1 VEYPVVR
8 HLLLIDDG
16 PSQMEGNVADL
27 TSTYPGLQWRRM
39 DWPSLSP
46 ETLRRGAHVIV
57 PVAVTD
63 PSRAEGLFRWLG
75 QHTLDAATL
84 AVLPQGSN
92 ALLRLAAEAVDDFV
106 MWPIRPEEWR
116 QRFARL
122 VGPAG
127 TGEALQTTLLE
138 AMGRAHLIGSDPA
151 LLATVQNIPRVARQA
166 SPVLITGETGT
177 GKELCARTIHY
188 CSNRREFPFVP
199 VDCGAVPDHL
209 FENELFGH
217 SRGAFTDAHG
227 DQRGLVGLA
236 EGGTLFLDEIDSL
249 SPAAQGKLLRFLQ
262 ERSYKP
268 LGSERFQRADVHI
281 VAAANR
287 PLEPL
292 VRDSVF
298 RSDLFYRLNVLRLHL
313 APLRERPAD
322 IPLLAR
328 HFIER
333 LCAETSAPRKLLTA
347 AALRKL
353 ECHAWPGNVRELFN
367 VIQRAVV
374 FSEGNRILAAD
385 IALGFDR
392 EAEAGPDASDGFRQA
407 KARALED
414 FERRYVERLLRKH
427 EGNVT
432 RAAREAKKERRA
444 FGRLVK
450 KLGIQSSP

>member
-1 VEYPVVR
+1 
-8 HLLLIDDG
+8 LLIDDG
-16 PSQMEGNVADL
+16 PSQMEASVADL
-27 TSTYPGLQWRRM
+27 AGAYPGLQWRRL
-39 DWPSLSP
+39 DWPTLRP
-46 ETLRRGAHVIV
+46 ETLGRGAEVIV
-57 PVAVTD
+57 PVAVSD

-75 QHTLDAATL
+75 QHALDAATL

-92 ALLRLAAEAVDDFV
+92 TLLRLAAEAVDDFV
-106 MWPIRPEEWR
+106 LWPIRPEEWR
-116 QRFARL
+116 QRFAWL
-122 VGPAG
+122 VGPARG
-127 TGEALQTTLLE
+127 GEALQTVLLE

-151 LLATVQNIPRVARQA
+151 LLATVQNIPKVARQA

-188 CSNRREFPFVP
+188 CSNRREYPFVP

-249 SPAAQGKLLRFLQ
+249 TPAAQGKLLRFLQ

-292 VRDSVF
+292 VREKVF
-298 RSDLFYRLNVLRLHL
+298 RSDLFYRLNVMRLHL

-328 HFIER
+328 HFVDR
-333 LCAETSAPRKLLTA
+333 LCAEAGSPRKLLTA

-353 ECHAWPGNVRELFN
+353 ECHRWPGNVRELFN
-367 VIQRAVV
+367 VVQRAVV
-374 FSEGNRILAAD
+374 FSEGNRILAVDIGIGAD
-385 IALGFDR
+385 HDNA
-392 EAEAGPDASDGFRQA
+392 AGPDGDDGFRQA
-407 KARALED
+407 KARALAE
-414 FERRYVERLLRKH
+414 FERQYVERLLRKH

-450 KLGIQSSP
+450 KLGIQAQA